1 MLKYFQL
8 SEEQE
13 DYKQITET
21 ITKGV
26 VFSGTNL
33 LVLVFAIVVASVGLN
48 VNSTAVII
56 GAMLISPLMGP
67 IMGIGLGIGT
77 YDFTLIR
84 LSLKNLAF
92 SVGVS
97 LAASTLYFLISPL
110 NEAHSE
116 LLARI
121 SPNIYDVLIAFFGG
135 LAGITAITSKQKGNA
150 LQGAAIATALMPPLC
165 TAGFG
170 IATQQWS
177 FFFGAFYLFLI
188 NSVFISLATYIVIRL
203 LKFPT
208 HEISNSKL
216 EKFLKRAVIIVTTL
230 TLLPSIYLGFR
241 LIEAE
246 RFRIKAK
253 NFMEKEFNYDN
264 SFILEKETDF
274 SKRLIKLT
282 IAGKS
287 ISEEDRINLENKMK
301 EYQLDNVKLL
311 IKSTLSFKL
320 ENKNNE
326 EKVNFISGEVSK
338 KQMIIDELSAKLDS
352 LRLRKEMYQE
362 IAEEV
367 LLQYSELNSVVIN
380 DYTLKNDTTN
390 SIIYSVNIE
399 IRKNLS
405 KDRIQTLRT
414 WLKKRLKTDNIDF
427 FVKLP

>member
-13 DYKQITET
+13 DYEQITET

-67 IMGIGLGIGT
+67 IMGIGLGVGT
-77 YDFTLIR
+77 YDFALIR

-97 LAASTLYFLISPL
+97 LMASTLYFMISPL

-116 LLARI
+116 LLART

-188 NSVFISLATYIVIRL
+188 NSVFISLATYVAIRL

-208 HEISNSKL
+208 QEISNSKL
-216 EKFLKRAVIIVTTL
+216 EKFLKRAVVWVTIL
-230 TLLPSIYLGFR
+230 TLLPSVYLGYR

-246 RFRIKAK
+246 KFSIRAK
-253 NFMEKEFNYDN
+253 KFIEAEFNFEN
-264 SFILEKETDF
+264 SFILEKKSDF
-274 SKRLIKLT
+274 SQRQIAITIGGKGISKEDEENLKTKMKLY
-282 IAGKS
+282 G
-287 ISEEDRINLENKMK
+287 LENVD
-301 EYQLDNVKLL
+301 LRVKN
-311 IKSTLSFKL
+311 TLSFRL
-320 ENKNNE
+320 ENNNSE
-326 EKVNFISGEVSK
+326 EKMNFVSR
-338 KQMIIDELSAKLDS
+338 ELSQKQLLIDS
-352 LRLRKEMYQE
+352 LRKEIGKFREQKAMYKQIEEE
-362 IAEEV
+362 ILV
-367 LLQYSELNSVVIN
+367 QYKEFASVTIN
-380 DYTLKNDTTN
+380 DYTRLKDSTKVLTYIVNLETN
-390 SIIYSVNIE
+390 
-399 IRKNLS
+399 KNLS
-405 KDRIQTLRT
+405 KERAEMLNS
-414 WLKKRLKTDNIDF
+414 WLKKRLNSENVEF
-427 FVKLP
+427 FIKM